1 MAGHPVLAANTFL
14 VKEHVGLFKAAN
26 NYDIFDPAT
35 GQLVLECRE
44 PNLSGIG
51 KWLRFTEYKRY
62 TPFDIEVRTP
72 AGDLVVQ
79 VVRGWTF
86 IRSKVDIEDS
96 HGLVLGTLHQILLSL
111 GGAFEVKDP
120 QDQPIFR
127 LQGKWTSWEFSFKSG
142 EKELAKITKKWAG
155 LGKEL
160 LTTADNYV
168 LDISPEVPKDSPI
181 RLMILGSVMCIDM
194 VLKER

>member
-1 MAGHPVLAANTFL
+1 MTAHSLLAANTFL

-26 NYDIFDPAT
+26 HYDIFDPAT

-44 PNLSGIG
+44 PDLGRFT
-51 KWLRFTEYKRY
+51 KLLRFTEYKRY

-72 AGDLVVQ
+72 QGELVVQ

-86 IRSKVDIEDS
+86 IRSKVDIED
-96 HGLVLGTLHQILLSL
+96 GQGFVLGTLHQVLLSL
-111 GGAFEVKDP
+111 GGAFEVRDP
-120 QDQPIFR
+120 GGRSLFR

-142 EKELAKITKKWAG
+142 EKELARITKKWAG